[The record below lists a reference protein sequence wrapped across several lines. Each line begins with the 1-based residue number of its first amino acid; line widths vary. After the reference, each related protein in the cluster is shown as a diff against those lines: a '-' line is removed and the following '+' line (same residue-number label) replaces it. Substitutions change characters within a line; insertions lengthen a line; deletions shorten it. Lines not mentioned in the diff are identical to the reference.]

1 MEKIKTAVRYIVKD
15 VEKSISFYREHLG
28 FTLEMHP
35 APGFAAL
42 SKGSLNLFL
51 NEPGVGGAGQKMPD
65 GTLPSPGGWNRI
77 QLPVD
82 DLEKQY
88 QLFKKK
94 GLEFRNEIVDGQGGK
109 QVLLKDPSGNFIELF
124 ESNQN
129 RKVNFIPEGYHSV
142 TPFIA
147 TDNPK
152 ELIEFLESAFDAKIN
167 YRMKSD
173 DGIIRHATVKI
184 GDSLIMISNGTELY
198 DPMPLMLHVFVEDAD
213 ETYHRALKFGAKSL
227 QEPHDEFY
235 GDRRSGV
242 VDKWGNTWWIATHKE
257 DLDDEELK
265 TREKEFREKMMHEK

>member
-35 APGFAAL
+35 AAGFAAL

-65 GTLPSPGGWNRI
+65 GTSPAPGGWNRI
-77 QLPVD
+77 QLPVN
-82 DLEKQY
+82 DLERQY

-198 DPMPLMLHVFVEDAD
+198 EPMPLRLHVFVEDVD

-242 VDKWGNTWWIATHKE
+242 VDKWGNMWWIATHKE
-257 DLDDEELK
+257 DLDDEEVK
-265 TREKEFREKMMHEK
+265 KREKEFREKMMHEK